1 MLLLALD
8 TSTVACSAALWRDAT
23 ILAEEEQAMIRGH
36 AEALLP
42 MVARIMARAGASF
55 AEVDRLAVT
64 IGPGHFTG
72 LRAGIAA
79 ARGLALALDRPL
91 IGVTTLEAVAA
102 AVPEAERRGRILVVA
117 IDSKREEAY
126 LQAFDDRLI
135 ARAPPEALQPAIY
148 AAKFAAARPTMP
160 ALLAGDAAEALG
172 GALATHGLVWWRA
185 TGSGH
190 ASAAVVARL
199 AASRPAPA
207 TPPRPLYLHPPETK
221 PAKLRPAPV
230 AAP

>member
-8 TSTVACSAALWRDAT
+8 TSTVACSAALLREET
-23 ILAEEEQAMIRGH
+23 ILADEELPMIRGH

-42 MVARIMARAGASF
+42 MVARIMAQAGVPF
-55 AEVDRLAVT
+55 REIDRLAVT

-91 IGVTTLEAVAA
+91 VGITTLEAVAA
-102 AVPEAERRGRILVVA
+102 GVPEAERRGRILIVA

-126 LQAFDDRLI
+126 LQAFDERL
-135 ARAPPEALQPAIY
+135 AACASPEALQPAAY
-148 AAKFAAARPTMP
+148 AARFAAKRP
-160 ALLAGDAAEALG
+160 AASVLLAGDGAGALG
-172 GALATHGLVWWRA
+172 GAFAALGIGFMRA

-199 AASRPAPA
+199 AASRPVPA
-207 TPPRPLYLHPPETK
+207 MAPRPLYLHPAETK
-221 PAKLRPAPV
+221 PAALRPAPV
-230 AAP
+230 AAS